1 MSYSQTPAT
10 WFLTEA
16 LFLITLSLCCA
27 VAFAQ
32 TPAPKAG
39 DGVRGSTPP
48 GMSQDGSRPADGA
61 LKGGSAVTGGTSI
74 APGETGGLPNRTPT
88 ESAEAQKR
96 CDELSGSLREQ
107 CLEKD
112 RDAATGA
119 TTAPRSPSEILKKP

>member
-1 MSYSQTPAT
+1 MFSSQTPAT

-16 LFLITLSLCCA
+16 LFLITLSLVCA
-27 VAFAQ
+27 VSFAQ
-32 TPAPKAG
+32 TTGEPQ
-39 DGVRGSTPP
+39 RGTTPP

-61 LKGGSAVTGGTSI
+61 IKGGPAIGGTSI
-74 APGETGGLPNRTPT
+74 APGETGGLPTRTPT

-112 RDAATGA
+112 RSSAATGGS
-119 TTAPRSPSEILKKP
+119 APTEILRNPMKSK

>member
-1 MSYSQTPAT
+1 MFFSRMPAT

-16 LFLITLSLCCA
+16 LFLITLSLICA
-27 VAFAQ
+27 TAFAQ
-32 TPAPKAG
+32 TPTTG
-39 DGVRGSTPP
+39 DGVRGSIPP

-61 LKGGSAVTGGTSI
+61 IQGGPSVKGGTSI
-74 APGETGGLPNRTPT
+74 APGETAGMPKRTPT

-112 RDAATGA
+112 RSSSTGG
-119 TTAPRSPSEILKKP
+119 TTAPRSPSEILKKPQ